1 MSRPMTLAAVALLGV
16 LAATRPAPAQTTTL
30 TMSSWVS
37 PQHHVTLLLQ
47 SWATEAEKATGGRV
61 KFPMLPQHP
70 SAPPRTFHPVR
81 HGLLHLS
88 YVTASYTPGRHILP
102 LIPQLPGN
110 GDTALVHSVPYS
122 RI

>member
-47 SWATEAEKATGGRV
+47 SWATEAEKAQHMAYAAIAQARA
-61 KFPMLPQHP
+61 PQP
-70 SAPPRTFHPVR
+70 APPPATDATLPKTATDAEIRILFGILLCLVSLLLLVVRRRHLVPAVR
-81 HGLLHLS
+81 HG
-88 YVTASYTPGRHILP
+88 R
-102 LIPQLPGN
+102 
-110 GDTALVHSVPYS
+110 
-122 RI
+122 